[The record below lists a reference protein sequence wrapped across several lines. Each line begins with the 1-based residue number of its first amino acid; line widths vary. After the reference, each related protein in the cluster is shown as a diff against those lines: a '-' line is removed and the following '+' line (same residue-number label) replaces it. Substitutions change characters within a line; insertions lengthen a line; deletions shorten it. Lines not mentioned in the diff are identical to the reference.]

1 MEKDENCGRFSIT
14 VDYDKK
20 SPNPENIFIGIA
32 KLIESF
38 KAMDSE
44 LITCVDTNIETEMLL
59 EDVEK
64 GSVKVWLSN
73 RLKSISDDD
82 IADLNYKRVIGG
94 FLVDAK
100 YYVLRKCSDIDEI
113 KDVEVVE
120 EIETGIKEIAQKTGL
135 NQLGCYTSPPRE
147 RLLRGL
153 NKVGEAFVALEGNN
167 SVSMSNSQGQI
178 LTLNKNFRLPLQSLD
193 ELCEGENIDNTTTV
207 ILKVRKPDFLG
218 ETSWIFKHGHEEIKA
233 KITDENWLNR
243 YLKGQEPIVPGDS
256 LKVRLNSVATYDKNQ
271 NLTKTKHTVIEVLS
285 VVHAENTPQ
294 TELLQ

>member
-1 MEKDENCGRFSIT
+1 M
-14 VDYDKK
+14 
-20 SPNPENIFIGIA
+20 
-32 KLIESF
+32 
-38 KAMDSE
+38 
-44 LITCVDTNIETEMLL
+44 
-59 EDVEK
+59 
-64 GSVKVWLSN
+64 
-73 RLKSISDDD
+73 
-82 IADLNYKRVIGG
+82 
-94 FLVDAK
+94 
-100 YYVLRKCSDIDEI
+100 
-113 KDVEVVE
+113 
-120 EIETGIKEIAQKTGL
+120 
-135 NQLGCYTSPPRE
+135 
-147 RLLRGL
+147 
-153 NKVGEAFVALEGNN
+153 
-167 SVSMSNSQGQI
+167 
-178 LTLNKNFRLPLQSLD
+178 QSLD

>member
-1 MEKDENCGRFSIT
+1 M
-14 VDYDKK
+14 
-20 SPNPENIFIGIA
+20 
-32 KLIESF
+32 
-38 KAMDSE
+38 
-44 LITCVDTNIETEMLL
+44 
-59 EDVEK
+59 
-64 GSVKVWLSN
+64 
-73 RLKSISDDD
+73 
-82 IADLNYKRVIGG
+82 
-94 FLVDAK
+94 
-100 YYVLRKCSDIDEI
+100 
-113 KDVEVVE
+113 
-120 EIETGIKEIAQKTGL
+120 
-135 NQLGCYTSPPRE
+135 
-147 RLLRGL
+147 
-153 NKVGEAFVALEGNN
+153 GEAFEALEGNN

-178 LTLNKNFRLPLQSLD
+178 LTLNKNFRLPLQALD